1 MKSLMRVAM
10 GAAAAIAA
18 SLSPALAD
26 GMPSRGMS
34 VGPRCASFAGYYV
47 GANVSSVTYDTAW
60 TDRDNWADRF
70 SVDIG
75 LDHVARTQTG
85 WGGGLQAG
93 YNFQTGCTVLGFE
106 ADWTWTDAGGSLNY
120 TGNGNPAAM
129 VIRLNDE
136 VNWFGTLRTRSGVVV
151 DNMLLYA
158 TGGLAYADIKHSWR
172 LTDGNAGG
180 LTERFSASDVKWGWT
195 AGVGTEWAWSDRI
208 TLKSEVLYVKFDDET
223 TTVFSPAAATNVHF
237 DHQDAMWVGRIG
249 LNIKLGDRGAP
260 PAPLK

>member
-1 MKSLMRVAM
+1 MRRILL
-10 GAAAAIAA
+10 GLAA
-18 SLSPALAD
+18 SSLLLFAASATRAD
-26 GMPSRGMS
+26 GMPSRGLS
-34 VGPRCASFAGYYV
+34 VGPRCASFAGFYV
-47 GANVSSVTYDTAW
+47 GANVASVTLDTAW

-85 WGGGLQAG
+85 WGGGLQTG
-93 YNFQTGCTVLGFE
+93 YNYQTGCTVFGFE
-106 ADWTWTDAGGSLNY
+106 ADWTWTDAGDSRNY

-129 VIRLNDE
+129 VIRLSDE

-172 LTDGNAGG
+172 LTDGNLG
-180 LTERFSASDVKWGWT
+180 LTERFSASDTKWGWT

-208 TLKSEVLYVKFDDET
+208 TLKSEVLYLKFDDET
-223 TTVFSPAAATNVHF
+223 TTVFSPRAGTNVHF
-237 DHQDAMWVGRIG
+237 DHQDAIWVGRIG
-249 LNIKLGDRGAP
+249 LNIKFGDRGVVSG
-260 PAPLK
+260 PLK